1 MSVIAIIAGKEIR
14 DGLRNRWV
22 LGTTVLLTALALTL
36 AFVGSAPTG
45 TVKLSL
51 LAVTVVSLSSLTVF
65 LLPLI
70 ALQLSYDAIVGE
82 IDRGTMA
89 LLLAYPVSRLQ
100 VIFGKFVGHSTILAI
115 ATAVGF
121 GAAGLVLQIAGND
134 LDAQSWRAFIAMIAS
149 SILLGATFLAL
160 GYLVSAAVS
169 DRGTAGAISIGVW
182 LLFVLIFDM
191 ALLGWLVADHGRNL
205 TAARLT
211 WLLLLNPT
219 DVYRLFNLTG
229 FSNVSL
235 FAGTAGLG
243 AQIAVGPL
251 GLLAALT
258 GWTFIPLALAT
269 ALFKR
274 RQL

>member
-1 MSVIAIIAGKEIR
+1 VSVVRIIAGKEIR

-22 LGTTVLLTALALTL
+22 LGTTLLLTALALTL

-100 VIFGKFVGHSTILAI
+100 IIFGKFVGHSVILAI

-121 GAAGLVLQIAGND
+121 GAAGVVLQVVVGD
-134 LDAQSWRAFIAMIAS
+134 LDEESWRAFGAMIAS
-149 SILLGATFLAL
+149 SIVLGATFLAL
-160 GYLVSAAVS
+160 GYLVSTLVS
-169 DRGTAGAISIGVW
+169 DRSTAGAIAIGVW

-191 ALLGWLVADHGRNL
+191 ALLGWLVADHGRTL
-205 TAARLT
+205 TAGRLT
-211 WLLLLNPT
+211 WILLLNPT

-235 FAGTAGLG
+235 FAGTTGLG
-243 AQIAVGPL
+243 AQISLGPAA
-251 GLLAALT
+251 LLAALV
-258 GWTFIPLALAT
+258 GWMFIPLVVAT
-269 ALFKR
+269 VIFRR